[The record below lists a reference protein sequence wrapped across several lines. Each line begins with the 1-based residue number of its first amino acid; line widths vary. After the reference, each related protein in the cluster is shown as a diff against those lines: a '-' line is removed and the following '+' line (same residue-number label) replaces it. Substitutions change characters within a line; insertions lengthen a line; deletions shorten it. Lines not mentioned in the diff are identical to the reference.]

1 MGSYSMRRYD
11 VQNEMDEIYI
21 YIYIKY
27 ANRSYI
33 QNIGPEFVSEDV
45 I

>member
-1 MGSYSMRRYD
+1 MCKMKWMR
-11 VQNEMDEIYI
+11 YI